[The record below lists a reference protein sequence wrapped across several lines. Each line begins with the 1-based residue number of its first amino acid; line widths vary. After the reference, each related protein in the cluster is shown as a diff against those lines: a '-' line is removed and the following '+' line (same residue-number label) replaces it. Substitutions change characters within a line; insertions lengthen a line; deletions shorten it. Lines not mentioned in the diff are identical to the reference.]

1 MKKELIISVLF
12 GFLFSLVD
20 VAAGAE
26 ATKLRNM
33 EKSTS
38 NEPQTTN
45 QQTQQAKPMMKIK
58 SSVFLKLN
66 VIVLTKDDIINY
78 REQIES
84 KANSLKGGLYK
95 LSNKYGTYNNRL
107 NYCKKK
113 SYTYEEQINAGC
125 SSNDT
130 IQQCSEKLLV
140 SCVGQSAS
148 SLKHQSDEVQNKI
161 KDLID
166 ISDELANKLNVL
178 SKDLE
183 QKYN

>member
-1 MKKELIISVLF
+1 MKKIRILSVL
-12 GFLFSLVD
+12 LAFSLALVD
-20 VAAGAE
+20 VAVGVE
-26 ATKLRNM
+26 TTKMRNM

-38 NEPQTTN
+38 KVPQTTN

-78 REQIES
+78 RGQIDS
-84 KANSLKGGLYK
+84 KYSSLKSGLYK

-113 SYTYEEQINAGC
+113 SYTYEEQIDAGC

-148 SLKHQSDEVQNKI
+148 SLKHQSVEVQNKI
-161 KDLID
+161 KDLIN
-166 ISDELANKLNVL
+166 ISDELAKKLNVL

>member
-1 MKKELIISVLF
+1 MKKELILSVLF
-12 GFLFSLVD
+12 VFLFSLAD

-26 ATKLRNM
+26 AIKMRTFK
-33 EKSTS
+33 KSTS
-38 NEPQTTN
+38 KVSQTTD
-45 QQTQQAKPMMKIK
+45 QQTLQVKPAMKIK

-84 KANSLKGGLYK
+84 KYNSLKSGLYN
-95 LSNKYGTYNNRL
+95 LRSKYSTYNSRL
-107 NYCKKK
+107 NYCNKK
-113 SYTYEEQINAGC
+113 SYTYEEQIDAGC
-125 SSNDT
+125 LSNDT

-140 SCVGQSAS
+140 SCAGQSAS
-148 SLKHQSDEVQNKI
+148 SLKYQSDEVQGKI

-166 ISDELANKLNVL
+166 ISDELAKKLNVL